1 MNIFSKIKN
10 FFSPFSLSYKL
21 VKNNVDFDFMK
32 KSYKNGWLSFFSFM
46 TVNSIIISYI
56 MLGCYLNSF
65 LIGVPGIILFL
76 IHTIGSF
83 ANWAADDKYFF
94 TSVFRQ
100 ALFKFSKKYQF
111 LVKND
116 KKMKKEIINQDEL
129 TNFIQKEIAY
139 NNIKKE
145 LFAKLLTKKNFKPF
159 TQYELLKFSMK
170 HCKSSDYVS
179 RNFNEIKKLYLSN
192 DSLFNKKKANK
203 FNKGL
208 EIIDCLASGKKLGMN
223 EKGQIILNNN
233 EHLIAVKKGE

>member
-56 MLGCYLNSF
+56 ILGCYFNSF
-65 LIGVPGIILFL
+65 LIGVTGVILFL
-76 IHTIGSF
+76 IHIIGSF

-94 TSVFRQ
+94 TSVFRE
-100 ALFKFSKKYQF
+100 ALFKFSKKYQIF
-111 LVKND
+111 TNND
-116 KKMKKEIINQDEL
+116 KKMKKTIIDQDEL
-129 TNFIQKEIAY
+129 TNFIQQTISH
-139 NNIKKE
+139 NDIKKE
-145 LFAKLLTKKNFKPF
+145 LFAKLLTKKSFKPF

-170 HCKSSDYVS
+170 HCKTSDYVNK
-179 RNFNEIKKLYLSN
+179 NFNEIKKLYLSD
-192 DSLFNKKKANK
+192 DSLFTKKKASK